1 MRSAPELVCC
11 SAAGRFA
18 VVISL
23 SHVLGDGF
31 TYYRIYGALD
41 QREKEIG
48 QAPHAPMIFQCWNV
62 IISTSGKG
70 HAQSCSPFAASIE
83 PPT

>member
-1 MRSAPELVCC
+1 MYVKIGRGCPIDAVQSTPHSDKVHKVFFFMRSAPEPLCC

-48 QAPHAPMIFQCWNV
+48 QAWDQR
-62 IISTSGKG
+62 
-70 HAQSCSPFAASIE
+70 
-83 PPT
+83 